1 MSIVKIVSKE
11 NLSNNFKIENTKLK
25 VNIDNES
32 VKENVEGKLYASV
45 KDIVST
51 LGIEILNVD
60 GEYTIGTDVD
70 LTKFEYNANKLSIQ
84 DIFLTDL
91 SLTGDI
97 TGTLN
102 FGTQTVNTT
111 LINRLTGGTFG
122 SNIKIPIVTVNNKG
136 LVTSISETNVDFP
149 DELDP
154 TVPTYSKSLNSF
166 NVIKTDTDLLYELLF
181 TKNTAFNKNFGTTLG
196 TVAQGNDSR
205 ILNGQIAFDSLHDAL
220 TLGTTNGLSL
230 STQVLSL
237 NLATITTAGAMSF
250 ADKVILDD
258 LFVYHNSFP
267 STANTFSGA
276 TVLNALAYTDGHITS
291 LGTRTLLLSDLDYT
305 GDNNAN
311 FYELPIA
318 AAGLLGGIKV
328 GAGLAI
334 DGSGVLTATYSY
346 SIDEDLSAI
355 AALENTI
362 GLLRKTANNTWDIDT
377 STYVETS
384 ALTSYYTK
392 TEVNNFYSGATAITG
407 YNKANWDTVF
417 SWGNHASQG
426 YLKSATDTY
435 ATSASLTGTTV
446 TFVRNNAATFD
457 LDLVGFDT
465 RYSQNAL
472 NYWTETGNDLSYTLG
487 NVGIGTPSPA
497 YNLDVNGSF
506 GATSVAITGLTTNYL
521 PKVGTAGLLG
531 NSLVY
536 DNGTSVGI
544 GTSTGLF
551 TKLDVN
557 GDIKFG
563 FSNANSTIRVADG
576 RIIIYD
582 ITSKIAYLGGGDAAI
597 LETRIRTAGTDRLT
611 ITSAGNVG
619 IGTVSPIRSILN
631 LKDINKTQGSNNYNL
646 YVETS
651 DTQAIDIGGSIG
663 LGGQVGGDS
672 NAFGVISGRKENG
685 TSGNYA
691 GYLALAT
698 PDGGATMGEKLRIT
712 STGNVGIGTPS
723 PAYKLDVNGSF
734 RATSVA
740 ITGLTTNYLPKAGVA
755 GLLGNSLVYD
765 DGTGI
770 SIGSP
775 TSGYGLFVTH
785 KTATGVVPHYVLNSG
800 SSVAGDG
807 GSIDF
812 NGSSVYLGA
821 NLPSVR
827 LSMVRESTAA
837 SGYFAISTR
846 NTSSVLNEHLRV
858 TSSGNVGI
866 GIVTPDSKL
875 QINSSVDSKYALYA
889 KNTSVTGGQGF
900 YLETLDGN
908 PGFYTMRVVNQAG
921 EQLSIPNTGNVG
933 IGTVSPAAKLEVA
946 GFTSGVYGLK
956 LSGTY
961 NQLAIIDSDNGKQ
974 WDVTTVSN
982 ADLDFRENS
991 NGTSRLYLKAGGNV
1005 GIGITPAY
1013 TLDVN
1018 GNARF
1023 SSSILGKPSLE
1034 GNLVPTLYNSH
1045 AGFSITA
1052 DPNYQKFV
1060 AYGYSTG
1067 TTAIFQI
1074 AAKPYAAD
1082 QSAAWDETGT
1092 VRLTVTGEG
1101 KVGIGTAIPVT
1112 KLDVVGD
1119 GRFTGGITVYS
1130 PNYNVDGSI
1139 VLTNG
1144 TDVNSGYIQFRK
1156 PGAIRLG
1163 YIGYSTTNMNYIA
1176 ENGANH
1182 VFTGGKVII
1191 GNTGTTSDNLEVYT
1205 KNSVWF
1211 SSKSGVGNTDGIRFL
1226 GQANSGKKATI
1237 IMYSP
1242 DVTYNNLSYG
1252 GGTGL
1257 GEPISNHYWYT
1268 GTLGT
1273 LGTGTI
1279 KMSLL
1284 NNGYVGIGTDIP
1296 DSKLRV
1302 VGTRAGFRVG
1312 YSGISSNYY
1321 DADTHVF
1328 RNGDGLNTSAYMM
1341 VWNQTGLGIG
1351 ISSPV
1356 TKLHIHSYTGSTYL
1370 RIDRVDA
1377 TVQGGIQFATTNA
1390 AKWYNFLQSNTNDLT
1405 WYSAVT
1411 SKIPLVITEAGY
1423 VLVNRSSSL
1432 PGLYDLQV
1440 NGSIQV
1446 ETVKSSMVKTDAAGC
1461 LTPSTDGADY
1471 WSPSTLNINGYVPT
1485 GRTISINGG
1494 TAHAL
1499 TSNVNLTLALPDS
1512 SKWTDSGVNIYR
1524 DSIVAIASSV
1534 ITAGDTNIIN
1544 SKLQVKGVGIFIK
1557 SDDNAQYSY
1566 VNYDGIIV
1574 KNASIIGGFGIV
1586 GTHIGINGLANDV
1599 IITPAFATGIG
1610 CLSIDYASSKV
1621 YIGSQTTITYGTH
1634 TLKIDSGTT
1643 TGDGLYVNGKIYT
1656 TDNMEFGSDRKLK
1669 SNIAVLNNPLDSLK
1683 KINAYSYNFRN
1694 NEYKSFGFIAQE
1706 VQKLYPDLVG
1716 KQDNHLTLDY
1726 NSMTALVA
1734 GSLLQLDKKVDSNES
1749 RIKVLEQEN
1758 KELKEQI
1765 NKLIS

>member
-1 MSIVKIVSKE
+1 
-11 NLSNNFKIENTKLK
+11 
-25 VNIDNES
+25 
-32 VKENVEGKLYASV
+32 
-45 KDIVST
+45 
-51 LGIEILNVD
+51 
-60 GEYTIGTDVD
+60 
-70 LTKFEYNANKLSIQ
+70 
-84 DIFLTDL
+84 
-91 SLTGDI
+91 
-97 TGTLN
+97 
-102 FGTQTVNTT
+102 
-111 LINRLTGGTFG
+111 
-122 SNIKIPIVTVNNKG
+122 
-136 LVTSISETNVDFP
+136 
-149 DELDP
+149 
-154 TVPTYSKSLNSF
+154 
-166 NVIKTDTDLLYELLF
+166 
-181 TKNTAFNKNFGTTLG
+181 
-196 TVAQGNDSR
+196 
-205 ILNGQIAFDSLHDAL
+205 
-220 TLGTTNGLSL
+220 
-230 STQVLSL
+230 
-237 NLATITTAGAMSF
+237 
-250 ADKVILDD
+250 
-258 LFVYHNSFP
+258 
-267 STANTFSGA
+267 
-276 TVLNALAYTDGHITS
+276 
-291 LGTRTLLLSDLDYT
+291 
-305 GDNNAN
+305 
-311 FYELPIA
+311 
-318 AAGLLGGIKV
+318 
-328 GAGLAI
+328 
-334 DGSGVLTATYSY
+334 
-346 SIDEDLSAI
+346 
-355 AALENTI
+355 
-362 GLLRKTANNTWDIDT
+362 
-377 STYVETS
+377 
-384 ALTSYYTK
+384 
-392 TEVNNFYSGATAITG
+392 
-407 YNKANWDTVF
+407 
-417 SWGNHASQG
+417 
-426 YLKSATDTY
+426 
-435 ATSASLTGTTV
+435 
-446 TFVRNNAATFD
+446 
-457 LDLVGFDT
+457 
-465 RYSQNAL
+465 
-472 NYWTETGNDLSYTLG
+472 
-487 NVGIGTPSPA
+487 
-497 YNLDVNGSF
+497 
-506 GATSVAITGLTTNYL
+506 
-521 PKVGTAGLLG
+521 
-531 NSLVY
+531 
-536 DNGTSVGI
+536 
-544 GTSTGLF
+544 
-551 TKLDVN
+551 
-557 GDIKFG
+557 
-563 FSNANSTIRVADG
+563 
-576 RIIIYD
+576 
-582 ITSKIAYLGGGDAAI
+582 
-597 LETRIRTAGTDRLT
+597 
-611 ITSAGNVG
+611 
-619 IGTVSPIRSILN
+619 
-631 LKDINKTQGSNNYNL
+631 
-646 YVETS
+646 
-651 DTQAIDIGGSIG
+651 
-663 LGGQVGGDS
+663 
-672 NAFGVISGRKENG
+672 
-685 TSGNYA
+685 
-691 GYLALAT
+691 
-698 PDGGATMGEKLRIT
+698 
-712 STGNVGIGTPS
+712 
-723 PAYKLDVNGSF
+723 
-734 RATSVA
+734 
-740 ITGLTTNYLPKAGVA
+740 
-755 GLLGNSLVYD
+755 
-765 DGTGI
+765 
-770 SIGSP
+770 
-775 TSGYGLFVTH
+775 
-785 KTATGVVPHYVLNSG
+785 
-800 SSVAGDG
+800 
-807 GSIDF
+807 
-812 NGSSVYLGA
+812 
-821 NLPSVR
+821 
-827 LSMVRESTAA
+827 MVRESTAA

-866 GIVTPDSKL
+866 GTVNPL
-875 QINSSVDSKYALYA
+875 NSLHIS
-889 KNTSVTGGQGF
+889 
-900 YLETLDGN
+900 
-908 PGFYTMRVVNQAG
+908 
-921 EQLSIPNTGNVG
+921 
-933 IGTVSPAAKLEVA
+933 
-946 GFTSGVYGLK
+946 TSGLDYASIRLDAPENTTPATFLVRSHDGVFDIRD
-956 LSGTY
+956 Y
-961 NQLAIIDSDNGKQ
+961 NNSATRLTIDSTGK
-974 WDVTTVSN
+974 
-982 ADLDFRENS
+982 
-991 NGTSRLYLKAGGNV
+991 V

-1284 NNGYVGIGTDIP
+1284 NNGYVGIGTDIPAAKLEVAGFTSGVYGLKLSGTYNQLAIIDSDNGKQWDVTTVSNADLDFRENSNGTSRLYLKAGGNVGIGTDIP